1 MKECLVAISLAVPL
15 GAPSAVNAQ
24 SNNGALSESALES
37 AQAVTPNEKDPCLRK
52 ALLSER

>member
-1 MKECLVAISLAVPL
+1 MKGCLVAISLAVPL

-24 SNNGALSESALES
+24 SNNGALSESVLES